1 MLHYPIGMTTTDSG
15 QPSERV
21 LRCADRLD
29 GRFALWAGPLKGRV
43 DDGLATLTRE
53 KVIAGLY
60 AKQPS
65 LWSPDPAVQAKIAN
79 RLGWLTS
86 PEWVIPSLPRVQ
98 QFAEGVRAAGFAHVV
113 LLGMGGSSLA
123 PEVFRAVLGV
133 KAGWPAFHMLDS
145 TDPGAVA
152 AVDGAIDLPRTVFL
166 LASKSGGTIEPNS
179 MAAHFKARI
188 ESSGLTRWPDQF
200 VAITDDGTALHRRAA
215 EEGFRDVFVNPSDIG
230 GRYSALSFFGLVPAA
245 LMGHDPAALV
255 DWARAMLWLCGPDRP
270 LSTNSAALLGVAMA
284 EGALAGRDKL
294 TVLAPPRLG
303 AIGLWIDQLVAESTG
318 KDGKG
323 VIPIAGEPMGPSK
336 DYGADRLI
344 VHLSPDGPPDE
355 STRNSLRDFAAAGIP
370 FAEAE
375 LPEPA
380 AIAAEF
386 LRWELA
392 TALAGVLLGVNPFDE
407 PNVQQ
412 AKDATQR
419 LLQAHR
425 ASGSLPRSGSSC
437 SIAGQEAWLSSR
449 AVAGLGAPV
458 ANRLLSLLAP
468 GDYFAILAYLP
479 PTAELVAPMEWLREQ
494 VRTSTQCATTFG
506 YGPRYLH
513 STGQLHK
520 GGPATGVFLVI
531 SADPAIDV
539 PVPGESYSFGILEQ
553 AQASGDF
560 ASLDSAARRALHV
573 HLPRPDAVLLRDVCA
588 ALAADLP
595 LFPLHKRQVP

>member
-1 MLHYPIGMTTTDSG
+1 MTTTDSR

-21 LRCADRLD
+21 LQYADRLD
-29 GRFALWAGPLKGRV
+29 GRFALWAGPLAARV
-43 DDGLATLTRE
+43 DDGLARLTRD

-65 LWSPDPAVQAKIAN
+65 LWSSDPAVQAKIAN

-86 PEWVIPSLPRVQ
+86 PDWVIPSLPRVQ
-98 QFAEGVRAAGFAHVV
+98 AFAEGVRASGIAHVV

-123 PEVFRAVLGV
+123 PEVLRAVLGV
-133 KAGWPAFHMLDS
+133 REGWPAFHMLDS

-152 AVDGAIDLPRTVFL
+152 SVDAAIDVPRTVFL

-179 MAAHFKARI
+179 MAAHFRARL
-188 ESSGLTRWPDQF
+188 ESSGVARWAGHF
-200 VAITDDGTALHRRAA
+200 VAITDEGTALHRRAA
-215 EEGFRDVFVNPSDIG
+215 EDGFRDVFVNPSDIG

-270 LSTNSAALLGVAMA
+270 LATNSAALLGLAMA
-284 EGALAGRDKL
+284 EAALAGRDKL
-294 TVLAPPRLG
+294 TLVAPPRLEPV
-303 AIGLWIDQLVAESTG
+303 GLWIDQLVAESTG
-318 KDGKG
+318 KDGRG
-323 VIPIAGEPMGPSK
+323 VIPVAGESLGSAA
-336 DYGADRLI
+336 DYGDDRLL
-344 VHLSPDGPPDE
+344 VHLSPDGPPGE
-355 STRNSLRDFAAAGIP
+355 AARNSLRDLAAAGMP
-370 FAEAE
+370 FAQAE

-386 LRWELA
+386 VRWELA
-392 TALAGVLLGVNPFDE
+392 TAVAGVVLGVNPFDE

-419 LLQAHR
+419 LLHAHR
-425 ASGSLPRSGSSC
+425 ASGALPRSGSPC
-437 SIAGQEAWLSSR
+437 AVGGRDAWLSGR
-449 AVAGLGAPV
+449 AVSALGSPDGG
-458 ANRLLSLLAP
+458 RLLSLLEP

-479 PTAELVAPMEWLREQ
+479 PDAGLLAPLDWLREQ
-494 VRTSTQCATTFG
+494 VRTHTRCATTFG

-531 SADPAIDV
+531 SADPENDV
-539 PVPGESYSFGILEQ
+539 PVPGESYSFGVLEQ

-560 ASLDSAARRALHV
+560 ASLDAADRRALHV
-573 HLPRPDAVLLRDVCA
+573 HLPRPDADLLRGVCE
-588 ALAADLP
+588 ALAARLG
-595 LFPLHKRQVP
+595 QA